1 MTATPGLYIHVP
13 FCARVCPYCDFAVQT
28 GGPQKRSSY
37 VDSLVREMGAWG
49 SRVRGDAQATVGPM
63 GEADQSE
70 VSWTCASPFD
80 SVYIGGGT
88 PSSLAL
94 GALETIFAALFE
106 ALPIAADCTVTLET
120 NPEDVTGASLAAW
133 RDLGITRLSLGV
145 QSFDDDALALLGR
158 THTSEEAIASVGAA
172 LEAAFDVVSLD
183 LIYGVPGQSAKG
195 WRATLAQ
202 AVSLQPHHISCY
214 ELTVHEATG
223 FFEARRRGE
232 LVEVADGTK
241 ADLFFATHR
250 FLDAAGYPAYEVSNF
265 ARQPAYRSRHN
276 RKYWDHSPYLGLGPS
291 SHSFDGASTRWWNQ
305 RRLGGWAAAL
315 EEGFLPVADTE
326 SLTREQLV
334 LEELALKLRTT
345 AGLDL
350 AGIEERF
357 GVELAG
363 PNGAVVERLKQTGLL
378 DSDTERLVPT
388 LKGLA
393 VADTLAAS
401 FEIVTR

>member
-28 GGPQKRSSY
+28 GGPKMRSSY
-37 VDSLVREMGAWG
+37 VDSLVREIGAWG
-49 SRVRGDAQATVGPM
+49 SRVRGDADENVGPA

-70 VSWTCASPFD
+70 ASWTCASPFD

-145 QSFDDDALALLGR
+145 QSFDDDVLGLLGR
-158 THTSEEAIASVGAA
+158 THTSVEAIAAVDAA
-172 LEAAFDVVSLD
+172 LDAAFDAVSLD
-183 LIYGVPGQSAKG
+183 LIYSVPGQSAAG
-195 WRATLAQ
+195 WQATLEQ

-214 ELTVHEATG
+214 ELTLHEGTR
-223 FFEARRRGE
+223 FFDARRRGE
-232 LVEVADGTK
+232 LVEVVDDAK
-241 ADLFFATHR
+241 ADLFFDTHR
-250 FLDAAGYPAYEVSNF
+250 FLAEAGCPAYEVSNF
-265 ARQPAYRSRHN
+265 ARGREYRSLHN
-276 RKYWDHSPYLGLGPS
+276 AKYWDHTPYLGLGPS
-291 SHSFDGASTRWWNQ
+291 AHSFDGRGTRWWNE
-305 RRLGGWAAAL
+305 RRLIDWQAALDESGWAVC
-315 EEGFLPVADTE
+315 EQET
-326 SLTREQLV
+326 LTAEQLV

-350 AGIEERF
+350 AGVERRF

-363 PNGAVVERLKQTGLL
+363 PNGAVVERLKKAGLL
-378 DSDTERLVPT
+378 ESDAERLVPT

-401 FEIVTR
+401 FEIVTC